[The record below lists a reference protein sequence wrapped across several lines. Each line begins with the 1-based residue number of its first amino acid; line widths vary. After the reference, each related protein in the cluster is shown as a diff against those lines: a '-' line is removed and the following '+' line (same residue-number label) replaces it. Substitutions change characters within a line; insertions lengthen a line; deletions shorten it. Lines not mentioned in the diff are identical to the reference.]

1 MEKKEIFLFKVLMF
15 SADVRK
21 HKTRKIDV
29 TDIDILCTTFR
40 VFVTVVSESILTV
53 IRTILINVQKKVG
66 ILQAGLIL
74 AFFLG
79 PRMTDICAEHY

>member
-1 MEKKEIFLFKVLMF
+1 ML

-40 VFVTVVSESILTV
+40 VIVKVVSANSLTV
-53 IRTILINVQKKVG
+53 IRTILINIK
-66 ILQAGLIL
+66 
-74 AFFLG
+74 
-79 PRMTDICAEHY
+79 